1 MNKIVRGTGVNYLFS
16 WKTARGLV

>member
-16 WKTARGLV
+16 WKTTRGRV